1 MSPTKALPCVWWP
14 GLKSRSR
21 RSSKTTAS
29 GSVTVVRR
37 HARGWIAARP
47 SSRMIAATRPT
58 EHATPRWFNAT
69 VIRRH
74 PAVLF
79 CSANSARTSRVSHC
93 LRAWVAV
100 T

>member
-1 MSPTKALPCVWWP
+1 
-14 GLKSRSR
+14 
-21 RSSKTTAS
+21 
-29 GSVTVVRR
+29 
-37 HARGWIAARP
+37 
-47 SSRMIAATRPT
+47 MIAATRPT